1 MLSDSRFTINVDI
14 FVPFH
19 DCDPMGIVWHGNY
32 LRYFEVAREQ
42 LLNQFNYGYRQM
54 MESGYMWPVVDV
66 KVKYRRSARFEQI
79 VSVNARVVEYEN
91 RLKINYIII
100 DKTTGEKL
108 TTGYTI
114 QVAVDQQTNELQ
126 FVCPDVLL
134 ARMGIEK

>member
-1 MLSDSRFTINVDI
+1 MLSDPRFTIDVDVFI
-14 FVPFH
+14 PFH

-42 LLNQFNYGYRQM
+42 LLNQFDYGYRQM
-54 MESGYMWPVVDV
+54 LDSGYVWPVVDV

-79 VSVNARVVEYEN
+79 VTVRATIAEYEN
-91 RLKINYIII
+91 RLKINYIIT
-100 DKTTGEKL
+100 DKNTGEKL

-114 QVAVDQQTNELQ
+114 QVSVDKHTNELQ
-126 FVCPDVLL
+126 FVSPDILL